1 MGRRSPKY
9 EFHDGFSDDRS
20 RPAFHH
26 MSDSLATLAAPC
38 SRAVEIKKSRFLA
51 QAAPASSPEAAMAF
65 VDSLRGNGGG
75 HHCWAYR
82 IGQAYRFNDDG
93 EPSSSAGKP
102 ILAAID
108 GQGFNRAVVV
118 VTRWF
123 GGIKLGVGGLIRAYG
138 GTATQCLQQA
148 ARQPIVHATRM
159 ALHCDF
165 AQWSLLEGR
174 IRDRDITIEK
184 TTYGALAV
192 EAILAVPSGQ
202 ESDLTHLVANATQ
215 GRGSLVA
222 LPENCP

>member
-1 MGRRSPKY
+1 MTVP
-9 EFHDGFSDDRS
+9 
-20 RPAFHH
+20 
-26 MSDSLATLAAPC
+26 LVTLAAPC
-38 SRAVEIKKSRFLA
+38 SHAVEIKKSRFLA

-82 IGQAYRFNDDG
+82 IGRAYRFNDDG

-108 GQGFNRAVVV
+108 GQGFDRAIVV

-123 GGIKLGVGGLIRAYG
+123 GGTKLGIGGLIRAYG
-138 GTATQCLQQA
+138 GTAAECLQQA
-148 ARQPIVHATRM
+148 ARQPIVHVTRM
-159 ALHCDF
+159 TLNCDF

-174 IRDRDITIEK
+174 IRERDIAIENV
-184 TTYGALAV
+184 TYGALAV

-202 ESDLTHLVANATQ
+202 ESALAQLVADASQ
-215 GRGSLVA
+215 GRASLAA
-222 LPENCP
+222 LPEK

>member
-1 MGRRSPKY
+1 
-9 EFHDGFSDDRS
+9 
-20 RPAFHH
+20 

-38 SRAVEIKKSRFLA
+38 SHAVEIKKSRFLA

-215 GRGSLVA
+215 GRGRLAV
-222 LPENCP
+222 LPGNCP

>member
-1 MGRRSPKY
+1 MTDP
-9 EFHDGFSDDRS
+9 
-20 RPAFHH
+20 
-26 MSDSLATLAAPC
+26 LATLAAPC
-38 SRAVEIKKSRFLA
+38 SHAVEIKKSRFLA

-65 VDSLRGNGGG
+65 VDNLRGNGGG

-82 IGQAYRFNDDG
+82 IGQTYRFNDDG

-108 GQGFNRAVVV
+108 GQGFDRVVVV

-138 GTATQCLQQA
+138 GTAAQCLQQA
-148 ARQPIVHATRM
+148 PRQPIVHVTRM
-159 ALHCDF
+159 ALNCDF

-174 IRDRDITIEK
+174 IRERGIAIENV
-184 TTYGALAV
+184 TYGAAAV

-202 ESDLTHLVANATQ
+202 ESALTQLVADASQ
-215 GRGSLVA
+215 GRASLAA
-222 LPENCP
+222 LPEK

>member
-1 MGRRSPKY
+1 MTDP
-9 EFHDGFSDDRS
+9 
-20 RPAFHH
+20 
-26 MSDSLATLAAPC
+26 LVTLAAPC
-38 SRAVEIKKSRFLA
+38 SHGVEIKKSRFLA

-65 VDSLRGNGGG
+65 VDSLRSNGGD

-108 GQGFNRAVVV
+108 GQGFDRVVVV

-138 GTATQCLQQA
+138 GTAAQCLQKA
-148 ARQPIVHATRM
+148 PRQPIVPVTRM
-159 ALHCDF
+159 TLRCDF
-165 AQWSLLEGR
+165 AQWALLEAR
-174 IRDRDITIEK
+174 IRERGIAIEN
-184 TTYGALAV
+184 TTYGAFAV
-192 EAILAVPSGQ
+192 EAILAVPSSQ
-202 ESDLTHLVANATQ
+202 ETALAQLAADATQ

-222 LPENCP
+222 LPESLH

>member
-1 MGRRSPKY
+1 MT
-9 EFHDGFSDDRS
+9 
-20 RPAFHH
+20 
-26 MSDSLATLAAPC
+26 DSLSTLAAPC
-38 SRAVEIKKSRFLA
+38 SHAVEIKKSRFLA
-51 QAAPASSPEAAMAF
+51 QAAPASSPEAALAF
-65 VDSLRGNGGG
+65 VGSLRGNGGG

-108 GQGFNRAVVV
+108 GQGFDHVVVV

-138 GTATQCLQQA
+138 GTAAQCLQQA
-148 ARQPIVHATRM
+148 PRQAIVHVTRM

-165 AQWSLLEGR
+165 VQWALLEGR
-174 IRDRDITIEK
+174 LRERDIAVENV
-184 TTYGALAV
+184 TYGAVEV

-202 ESDLTHLVANATQ
+202 ESALAQSVADATQ
-215 GRGSLVA
+215 GRGKLAA
-222 LPENCP
+222 LPEHCP

>member
-1 MGRRSPKY
+1 
-9 EFHDGFSDDRS
+9 
-20 RPAFHH
+20 
-26 MSDSLATLAAPC
+26 MSDPPATLAAPC
-38 SRAVEIKKSRFLA
+38 SHAVEIKKSRFLA

-108 GQGFNRAVVV
+108 GQGFDRVVVV

-123 GGIKLGVGGLIRAYG
+123 GGIKLGVGGLIRSYR
-138 GTATQCLQQA
+138 GTAAQCLQQP
-148 ARQPIVHATRM
+148 ARQPIVHVTRM
-159 ALHCDF
+159 TLRCDF
-165 AQWSLLEGR
+165 AQWSLLAGR
-174 IRDRDITIEK
+174 IRERDITIGNV
-184 TTYGALAV
+184 TYGALEV
-192 EAILAVPSGQ
+192 EAILAVPSGE
-202 ESDLTHLVANATQ
+202 ESALAHLVADATQ
-215 GRGSLVA
+215 GRGSLVS

>member
-1 MGRRSPKY
+1 MTDP
-9 EFHDGFSDDRS
+9 
-20 RPAFHH
+20 
-26 MSDSLATLAAPC
+26 LVTLAAPC
-38 SRAVEIKKSRFLA
+38 SHAVEIKKSRFLA
-51 QAAPASSPEAAMAF
+51 QAAPASSPEAATAF
-65 VDSLRGNGGG
+65 VDSLRDNGGG

-108 GQGFNRAVVV
+108 GQGFDRAVVV

-138 GTATQCLQQA
+138 GTAAQCLQQA
-148 ARQPIVHATRM
+148 PRQPIVHVARM
-159 ALHCDF
+159 VLHCDF
-165 AQWSLLEGR
+165 AQWALLEGR
-174 IRDRDITIEK
+174 IRERNITIEN

-192 EAILAVPSGQ
+192 EAVLAVPSGQ
-202 ESDLTHLVANATQ
+202 ETALAQLVADATQ

-222 LPENCP
+222 LPEK

>member
-1 MGRRSPKY
+1 MTDP
-9 EFHDGFSDDRS
+9 
-20 RPAFHH
+20 
-26 MSDSLATLAAPC
+26 LATLAAPC
-38 SRAVEIKKSRFLA
+38 SHAVEIRKSRFLA
-51 QAAPASSPEAAMAF
+51 QAAPASSPEAALAF
-65 VDSLRGNGGG
+65 VDTVRGNGGG

-108 GQGFNRAVVV
+108 GQGFDHVVVV

-138 GTATQCLQQA
+138 GTAAQCLQQA
-148 ARQPIVHATRM
+148 ARRPIVHVTRM

-165 AQWSLLEGR
+165 AQWALLEGR
-174 IRDRDITIEK
+174 IRERDIAIENV
-184 TTYGALAV
+184 TYGALAV

-202 ESDLTHLVANATQ
+202 ESALAHLVADATQ
-215 GRGSLVA
+215 GRGTLAA
-222 LPENCP
+222 LPENRP

>member
-1 MGRRSPKY
+1 
-9 EFHDGFSDDRS
+9 
-20 RPAFHH
+20 
-26 MSDSLATLAAPC
+26 
-38 SRAVEIKKSRFLA
+38 
-51 QAAPASSPEAAMAF
+51 MAF

-108 GQGFNRAVVV
+108 GQGFDRVVVV

-138 GTATQCLQQA
+138 GTAAQCLQQA
-148 ARQPIVHATRM
+148 SRQPILHVTRM
-159 ALHCDF
+159 TLHCDF

-174 IRDRDITIEK
+174 IRERGIAIERV
-184 TTYGALAV
+184 TYGQPAV
-192 EAILAVPSGQ
+192 DAILAVPSDQ
-202 ESDLTHLVANATQ
+202 ESDLAHLVADATQ
-215 GRGSLVA
+215 GRGRLVS

>member
-1 MGRRSPKY
+1 
-9 EFHDGFSDDRS
+9 
-20 RPAFHH
+20 
-26 MSDSLATLAAPC
+26 MSDPLVTLAAPC
-38 SRAVEIKKSRFLA
+38 SHAVEIKKSRFLA
-51 QAAPASSPEAAMAF
+51 QAAPASSPETAMAF

-108 GQGFNRAVVV
+108 GQGFDRAIVV

-138 GTATQCLQQA
+138 GTAAQCLQQA
-148 ARQPIVHATRM
+148 ARQPIVPVTRM
-159 ALHCDF
+159 TLRCDF

-174 IRDRDITIEK
+174 IRERGITIEN
-184 TTYGALAV
+184 TTYGAFAV

-202 ESDLTHLVANATQ
+202 ESALAHLVADATQ
-215 GRGSLVA
+215 GRGRLVA
-222 LPENCP
+222 LRENCP

>member
-1 MGRRSPKY
+1 MTDP
-9 EFHDGFSDDRS
+9 
-20 RPAFHH
+20 
-26 MSDSLATLAAPC
+26 LVTLAAPC
-38 SRAVEIKKSRFLA
+38 SHAVEIKKSRFLA
-51 QAAPASSPEAAMAF
+51 QAAPASSAEAAMAF
-65 VDSLRGNGGG
+65 VDSLRDNGGG

-184 TTYGALAV
+184 TTYGALEV